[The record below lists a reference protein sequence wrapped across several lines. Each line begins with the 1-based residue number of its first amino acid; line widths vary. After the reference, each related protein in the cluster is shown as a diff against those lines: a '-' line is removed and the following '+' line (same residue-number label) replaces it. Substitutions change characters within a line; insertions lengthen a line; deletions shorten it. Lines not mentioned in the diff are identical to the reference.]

1 MKFNPQLNQFAK
13 TYSYLYQLGICTRT
27 PKKLNKKDNIKDGRV
42 FLCILA
48 SVQTSRAEN
57 LPKPKP
63 Y

>member
-1 MKFNPQLNQFAK
+1 M
-13 TYSYLYQLGICTRT
+13 
-27 PKKLNKKDNIKDGRV
+27 NKKDNIKDGRV

-63 Y
+63 YWQNWFTEPAQLMPRALDFSYNHDLAAK